1 MSFNFAK
8 ALLDSNKCPYF
19 WGKITREETK
29 NIFAEKAIGSF
40 LIREV
45 EGVVEDRGLKKF
57 ELVKKDKNVFCV
69 FSFDSLDSLD
79 LVWYV
84 YPRWYPI
91 SRKWPFS
98 LQELSRSK
106 ILETGIAEE
115 GITLL
120 EIPIKL
126 KRQLMGQGSLQHE
139 IPDLIEISDEQPEEE
154 IQKSK

>member
-8 ALLDSNKCPYF
+8 VPLHLNKCTYF
-19 WGKITREETK
+19 WGKITREETE

-91 SRKWPFS
+91 
-98 LQELSRSK
+98 
-106 ILETGIAEE
+106 
-115 GITLL
+115 
-120 EIPIKL
+120 
-126 KRQLMGQGSLQHE
+126 
-139 IPDLIEISDEQPEEE
+139 
-154 IQKSK
+154 